1 MNLPIQI
8 SRLCA
13 AVRQFSGSF
22 QAVVRQM
29 SGNCQTF
36 QAISFIVILFI
47 FYEDLVISEIQQ
59 PLIKAHLVSK
69 GKIKIYIGCIL
80 CFSFVW
86 NFPKWFVLG
95 WVEGQ
100 NLPEQTDL
108 AKSYSYD
115 TIYLVWLEKVV
126 LEFFIPLATLTVL
139 NILLLKMVSI
149 IFTEFQNFKGFFYL
163 VHTPTGPS

>member
-1 MNLPIQI
+1 MV
-8 SRLCA
+8 SR
-13 AVRQFSGSF
+13 
-22 QAVVRQM
+22 
-29 SGNCQTF
+29 
-36 QAISFIVILFI
+36 
-47 FYEDLVISEIQQ
+47 
-59 PLIKAHLVSK
+59 

-86 NFPKWFVLG
+86 NFPKWFALG

-115 TIYLVWLEKVV
+115 KIYLVWLEKVV

-149 IFTEFQNFKGFFYL
+149 IFTEFQNFKAFFIYYIPPHTEGEIKCILFIAYL
-163 VHTPTGPS
+163 DVPGDPRGVKRCTIIH

>member
-1 MNLPIQI
+1 M
-8 SRLCA
+8 
-13 AVRQFSGSF
+13 AVF
-22 QAVVRQM
+22 QAVFRQL
-29 SGNCQTF
+29 SGSC
-36 QAISFIVILFI
+36 LF
-47 FYEDLVISEIQQ
+47 FLPYFCLSLWSLVISEIWQ
-59 PLIKAHLVSK
+59 PLIEAHLVSR

-80 CFSFVW
+80 CFSFIW
-86 NFPKWFVLG
+86 NFPKWFALG

-115 TIYLVWLEKVV
+115 KIYLVWMEKVV

-149 IFTEFQNFKGFFYL
+149 ITELQNLRTSKPFFI
-163 VHTPTGPS
+163 